1 MKKLLYVILAAMG
14 ALMFVQCSDW
24 TEMEPKFTEPV
35 NINGEDYYKAL
46 REDKEGH
53 GFCPQREYK
62 KSDHQVVF
70 GWYSEWTGTGTN
82 MNNQL
87 RGIPDSMDIVSL
99 WGNAFN
105 LTEAQKSDL
114 KEVRE
119 KKGTR
124 VLYCQHIMDIGRAH
138 TPASVE
144 NDFIVDGVQ
153 YASKGEAMAAYW
165 GWYEGWPNRNGY
177 GDTSPEGIE
186 KAIRKY
192 ARVIADSIIKYGY
205 DGFDIDYEPNFDHRG
220 NMSGSDENM
229 LLFIQTLGERIGPKS
244 GTDRLLVIDGEPQ
257 SIVSESGPYFNYFIV
272 QAYDSPGDNTG
283 RDNLDSRLNSTIR
296 NFDGH
301 LTAEEVAKKY
311 IVTEN
316 FEKWALSGGADFTD
330 RYGNK
335 MKSLEGMARWT
346 PIINGKKC
354 VKGGVGTYHME
365 YEYTIDGTEES
376 YPYLRNA
383 IRIMNPPVK

>member
-1 MKKLLYVILAAMG
+1 
-14 ALMFVQCSDW
+14 
-24 TEMEPKFTEPV
+24 
-35 NINGEDYYKAL
+35 
-46 REDKEGH
+46 
-53 GFCPQREYK
+53 
-62 KSDHQVVF
+62 
-70 GWYSEWTGTGTN
+70 
-82 MNNQL
+82 
-87 RGIPDSMDIVSL
+87 
-99 WGNAFN
+99 
-105 LTEAQKSDL
+105 
-114 KEVRE
+114 
-119 KKGTR
+119 
-124 VLYCQHIMDIGRAH
+124 
-138 TPASVE
+138 
-144 NDFIVDGVQ
+144 
-153 YASKGEAMAAYW
+153 
-165 GWYEGWPNRNGY
+165 
-177 GDTSPEGIE
+177 
-186 KAIRKY
+186 
-192 ARVIADSIIKYGY
+192 
-205 DGFDIDYEPNFDHRG
+205 
-220 NMSGSDENM
+220 MSGSDENM

-283 RDNLDSRLNSTIR
+283 RDHLDSRLNSTIR

>member
-1 MKKLLYVILAAMG
+1 MRKIFYFIMLLFGITVANTA
-14 ALMFVQCSDW
+14 CDDW
-24 TEMEPKFTEPV
+24 TDMEPKFQ
-35 NINGEDYYKAL
+35 EDMTQSSLPEEYYAQL
-46 REDKEGH
+46 RA
-53 GFCPQREYK
+53 YK
-62 KSDHQVVF
+62 KTDHPVAF
-70 GWYSEWTGTGTN
+70 GWFGNWTGNGATLEKCLAG
-82 MNNQL
+82 L
-87 RGIPDSMDIVSL
+87 PDSVDFVSI
-99 WGNAFN
+99 WGNWRN
-105 LTEAQKSDL
+105 LTEAQTKDL
-114 KEVRE
+114 RYVQNV
-119 KKGTR
+119 KGTKA
-124 VLYCQHIMDIGRAH
+124 LMC
-138 TPASVE
+138 
-144 NDFIVDGVQ
+144 FIVQNIGDQLTPEGQ
-153 YASKGEAMAAYW
+153 TIQEYW
-165 GWYEGWPNRNGY
+165 GWEGELIPDRPYQRWEMI
-177 GDTSPEGIE
+177 DTEVTPDQETI
-186 KAIRKY
+186 IRKY
-192 ARVIADSIIKYGY
+192 AKQIIDTIAKYNY
-205 DGFDIDYEPNFDHRG
+205 DGFDIDYEPNFGHRG

-346 PIINGKKC
+346 PIIDGKKC

>member
-1 MKKLLYVILAAMG
+1 MD
-14 ALMFVQCSDW
+14 FVS
-24 TEMEPKFTEPV
+24 
-35 NINGEDYYKAL
+35 I
-46 REDKEGH
+46 
-53 GFCPQREYK
+53 
-62 KSDHQVVF
+62 
-70 GWYSEWTGTGTN
+70 
-82 MNNQL
+82 
-87 RGIPDSMDIVSL
+87 
-99 WGNAFN
+99 WGNWRN
-105 LTEAQKSDL
+105 LTEAQTKDL
-114 KEVRE
+114 RYVQNV
-119 KKGTR
+119 KGTKA
-124 VLYCQHIMDIGRAH
+124 LMC
-138 TPASVE
+138 
-144 NDFIVDGVQ
+144 FIVQNIGDQ
-153 YASKGEAMAAYW
+153 LTPEEYKDNYLEFW
-165 GWYEGWPNRNGY
+165 GWNENK
-177 GDTSPEGIE
+177 EE
-186 KAIRKY
+186 AIKKY
-192 ARVIADSIIKYGY
+192 AHAICDSIDKYGY
-205 DGFDIDYEPNFDHRG
+205 DGFDIDYEPNFGHRG

-376 YPYLRNA
+376 YLICVMLSA
-383 IRIMNPPVK
+383 L

>member
-1 MKKLLYVILAAMG
+1 MRKIFYFIMLLFGITVANTA
-14 ALMFVQCSDW
+14 CDDW
-24 TEMEPKFTEPV
+24 TDMEPKFQ
-35 NINGEDYYKAL
+35 EDMTQSSLPEEYYAQL
-46 REDKEGH
+46 RA
-53 GFCPQREYK
+53 YK
-62 KSDHQVVF
+62 KTDHPVAFAWF
-70 GWYSEWTGTGTN
+70 GNWTGNGATLEKCLAG
-82 MNNQL
+82 L
-87 RGIPDSMDIVSL
+87 PDSVDFVSI
-99 WGNAFN
+99 WGNWRH
-105 LTEAQKSDL
+105 LTEAQTKDL
-114 KEVRE
+114 RYVQNV
-119 KKGTR
+119 KGTKA
-124 VLYCQHIMDIGRAH
+124 LMC
-138 TPASVE
+138 
-144 NDFIVDGVQ
+144 FIVQNIGDQ
-153 YASKGEAMAAYW
+153 LTPEEYKDNYLDFW
-165 GWYEGWPNRNGY
+165 GWNENK
-177 GDTSPEGIE
+177 EE
-186 KAIRKY
+186 AIKKY
-192 ARVIADSIIKYGY
+192 AHAICDSIDKYGY
-205 DGFDIDYEPNFDHRG
+205 DGFDIDYEPNFGHRG

-257 SIVSESGPYFNYFIV
+257 SIVSESGAYFNYFIV

>member
-1 MKKLLYVILAAMG
+1 MLSDGLVI
-14 ALMFVQCSDW
+14 
-24 TEMEPKFTEPV
+24 
-35 NINGEDYYKAL
+35 I
-46 REDKEGH
+46 
-53 GFCPQREYK
+53 
-62 KSDHQVVF
+62 
-70 GWYSEWTGTGTN
+70 
-82 MNNQL
+82 
-87 RGIPDSMDIVSL
+87 
-99 WGNAFN
+99 WGNWRN
-105 LTEAQKSDL
+105 LTEAQTKDL
-114 KEVRE
+114 RYVQNV
-119 KKGTR
+119 KGTKA
-124 VLYCQHIMDIGRAH
+124 LMC
-138 TPASVE
+138 
-144 NDFIVDGVQ
+144 FIVQNIGDQ
-153 YASKGEAMAAYW
+153 LTPEEYKDNYLEFW
-165 GWYEGWPNRNGY
+165 GWNENK
-177 GDTSPEGIE
+177 EE
-186 KAIRKY
+186 AIKKY
-192 ARVIADSIIKYGY
+192 AHAICDSIDKYGY
-205 DGFDIDYEPNFDHRG
+205 DGFDIDYEPNFGHRG

>member
-1 MKKLLYVILAAMG
+1 MRKIFYFIMLLFGITVANTA
-14 ALMFVQCSDW
+14 CDDW
-24 TEMEPKFTEPV
+24 TDMEPKFQ
-35 NINGEDYYKAL
+35 EDMTQSSLPEEYYAQL
-46 REDKEGH
+46 RA
-53 GFCPQREYK
+53 YK
-62 KSDHQVVF
+62 KTDHLVAF
-70 GWYSEWTGTGTN
+70 GWFGNWTGNGATLEKCLAG
-82 MNNQL
+82 L
-87 RGIPDSMDIVSL
+87 PDSVDFVSI
-99 WGNAFN
+99 WGNWRN
-105 LTEAQKSDL
+105 LTEAQTKDL
-114 KEVRE
+114 RYVQNV
-119 KKGTR
+119 KGTKA
-124 VLYCQHIMDIGRAH
+124 LMC
-138 TPASVE
+138 
-144 NDFIVDGVQ
+144 FIVQNIGDQ
-153 YASKGEAMAAYW
+153 LTPEEYKDNYLDFW
-165 GWYEGWPNRNGY
+165 GWNENK
-177 GDTSPEGIE
+177 EE
-186 KAIRKY
+186 AIKKY
-192 ARVIADSIIKYGY
+192 AHAICDSIDKYGY
-205 DGFDIDYEPNFDHRG
+205 DGFDIDYEPNFGHRG

-257 SIVSESGPYFNYFIV
+257 SIVSESGAYFNYFIV

>member
-1 MKKLLYVILAAMG
+1 MRKIFYFIMLLFGITVANTA
-14 ALMFVQCSDW
+14 CDDW
-24 TEMEPKFTEPV
+24 TDMEPKFQEDMTQSSLPEEYYAQLRAYKKTDHPV
-35 NINGEDYYKAL
+35 AFGWFGNWTAKDLRYVQNVKGTKAL
-46 REDKEGH
+46 MCFIVQNIGDQLTPE
-53 GFCPQREYK
+53 EYK
-62 KSDHQVVF
+62 DNYLEF
-70 GWYSEWTGTGTN
+70 
-82 MNNQL
+82 
-87 RGIPDSMDIVSL
+87 
-99 WGNAFN
+99 
-105 LTEAQKSDL
+105 
-114 KEVRE
+114 
-119 KKGTR
+119 
-124 VLYCQHIMDIGRAH
+124 
-138 TPASVE
+138 
-144 NDFIVDGVQ
+144 
-153 YASKGEAMAAYW
+153 W
-165 GWYEGWPNRNGY
+165 GWNENK
-177 GDTSPEGIE
+177 EE
-186 KAIRKY
+186 AIKKY
-192 ARVIADSIIKYGY
+192 AHAICDSIDKYGY
-205 DGFDIDYEPNFDHRG
+205 DGFDIDYEPNFGHRG

-272 QAYDSPGDNTG
+272 QAYHSPGDNTG
-283 RDNLDSRLNSTIR
+283 RDNVDSRLKSTIR

-354 VKGGVGTYHME
+354 VKGGVGTYYME